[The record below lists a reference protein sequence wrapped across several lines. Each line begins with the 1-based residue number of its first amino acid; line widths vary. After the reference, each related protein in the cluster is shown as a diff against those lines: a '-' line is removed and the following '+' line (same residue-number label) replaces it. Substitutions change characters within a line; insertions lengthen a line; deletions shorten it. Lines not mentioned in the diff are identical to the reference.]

1 MRANPHHNDHK
12 YHSLQLMSSH
22 VHAHLAVESFSQI
35 YNTTP
40 QCMPVTTTYT
50 SIAQYS
56 SMVHR
61 PYQLSDCSKQSM
73 SSVNFA
79 NLLVIV
85 SPTAG

>member
-1 MRANPHHNDHK
+1 MRADPHNDHK
-12 YHSLQLMSSH
+12 HLSLQLMSSH
-22 VHAHLAVESFSQI
+22 VLAHLAVESFSQI

-40 QCMPVTTTYT
+40 QCKPDTTTYT
-50 SIAQYS
+50 SIAQFS

-61 PYQLSDCSKQSM
+61 PYQFSDCSKQSI
-73 SSVNFA
+73 SCLNFS